1 MHERGFVR
9 RRRGRGGRKPR
20 VYSWNETGSAHKETE
35 DHYLSLFSFFPFS
48 IIFLS
53 TSSTFQVKLTISS
66 SQKRIKPIPRR
77 IQDSNPSIAK
87 IFRDYFLR
95 RIVFVLSP
103 TRDLRNTSS
112 QFHTDP
118 VPPSRYPGPLNAADK
133 EQSTLIKTMP
143 TRG

>member
-1 MHERGFVR
+1 MREASFGGGEVVGVVSLVFIHGMRLVPRTR
-9 RRRGRGGRKPR
+9 RQRIIISP
-20 VYSWNETGSAHKETE
+20 Y
-35 DHYLSLFSFFPFS
+35 SLFFPSRLFFVLPLQHS
-48 IIFLS
+48 R
-53 TSSTFQVKLTISS
+53 SSLRSVLHK
-66 SQKRIKPIPRR
+66 KRIKPNPRR

>member
-1 MHERGFVR
+1 MREASFGGGEVVGVVSLVFIHGMRLVPRTR
-9 RRRGRGGRKPR
+9 RQRIIISP
-20 VYSWNETGSAHKETE
+20 YS
-35 DHYLSLFSFFPFS
+35 LFFPFS

-53 TSSTFQVKLTISS
+53 TSSTFQVKLAISS

-77 IQDSNPSIAK
+77 IQNLNPSIAK